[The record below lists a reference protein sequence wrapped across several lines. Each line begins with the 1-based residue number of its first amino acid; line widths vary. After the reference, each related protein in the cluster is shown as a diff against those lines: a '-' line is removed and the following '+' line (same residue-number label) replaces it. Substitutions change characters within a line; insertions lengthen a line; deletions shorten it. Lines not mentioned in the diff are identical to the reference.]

1 MAQGINKVIIIGN
14 VGRIEIKETHSGTVV
29 NFSIATG
36 SKYTDKKTGN
46 VTETVDWHQCVAF
59 QKTAEIIAQYV
70 KKGTK
75 LYVEGAIKTEKWQT
89 QSGENRYTTKII
101 VREVQ
106 ILTPKGENNENG
118 ENKQPQSDS
127 GDYQKAK
134 DGNGNVPPPPEAYQ
148 GESAF
153 PEDDIPF

>member
-1 MAQGINKVIIIGN
+1 MAQGINKAIIVGN

-46 VTETVDWHQCVAF
+46 VTETVDWHNCVAF

-75 LYVEGAIKTEKWQT
+75 LYLEGAIKTENGKPSRVKT
-89 QSGENRYTTKII
+89 A
-101 VREVQ
+101 
-106 ILTPKGENNENG
+106 TPLKLLF
-118 ENKQPQSDS
+118 
-127 GDYQKAK
+127 AK
-134 DGNGNVPPPPEAYQ
+134 FK
-148 GESAF
+148 S
-153 PEDDIPF
+153 

>member
-14 VGRIEIKETHSGTVV
+14 VGRVEVKETHSGTVV

-46 VTETVDWHQCVAF
+46 VTETVDWHNCVAF
-59 QKTAEIIAQYV
+59 QKTADIIAQYV
-70 KKGTK
+70 VKGTK
-75 LYVEGAIKTEKWQT
+75 LYLEGAIKTEKWQT

-106 ILTPKGENNENG
+106 ILTPKGENEK
-118 ENKQPQSDS
+118 KQAEASVTHDS

-134 DGNGNVPPPPEAYQ
+134 DGAAPVPPPPSAYE

-153 PEDDIPF
+153 PDDIPF